1 LERSGRLRTNFR
13 EIFGAVRFSPF
24 STVSALSGQPAREIA
39 RLIGLPV
46 ENVHKLAQ
54 KVKKQLR
61 EEIGGADAVKKWKL
75 SV

>member
-1 LERSGRLRTNFR
+1 L
-13 EIFGAVRFSPF
+13 
-24 STVSALSGQPAREIA
+24 ALSGQPAREIA